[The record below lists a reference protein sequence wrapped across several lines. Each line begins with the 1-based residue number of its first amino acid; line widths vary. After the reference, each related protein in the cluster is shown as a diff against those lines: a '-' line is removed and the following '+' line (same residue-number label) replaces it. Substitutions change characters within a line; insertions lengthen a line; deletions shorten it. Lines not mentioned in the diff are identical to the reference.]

1 LVEQILG
8 PDAVAEWTAPEP
20 SETKLAPISD
30 AKTSGVAKAPPRSR
44 SRLRLPGRP
53 RGKIVGFAVAFVLG
67 LTACLALLA
76 AVTVAALN
84 VQSGRVVSGVHIGA
98 LDVSGLGRDQV
109 VARLNATYGYLGE
122 GQISVTTPGGEQT
135 ATYKELGRSADV
147 QLMADEAMSVGHSG
161 YPISDAVAMLRT
173 AVNGRTIGVAV
184 QVDPWAVAASV
195 HTMSSANKPPQ
206 DAQAWVNAGVFGHTP
221 PIPGSGI
228 DEAAISSA
236 VVDHL
241 ADPNASANFRV
252 GGALVVLQPRV
263 TEADAQAAIA
273 TAQKM
278 LVDVRLI
285 FSDKAGD
292 SKTHVVSADNV
303 LNWIVFGT
311 TSDGK
316 FGPIADPTRMQV
328 YLDGIAP
335 QIRTAP
341 VEPTIVFDGSGAPTG
356 LQGGS
361 DGADI
366 DVPATAQALATYL
379 DGLAGG
385 RQLMFAV
392 TAVTT
397 PVSPNLS
404 AETLKHLVS
413 IGSWTTTFYPD
424 VSNGYGANI
433 RTPAKVLNGQIVA
446 PGQQFSFLGFVGPID
461 AAHGFA
467 MGGVIENG
475 QSNHTGAMGGG
486 ICSAST
492 TVFNAAARAGLQI
505 DERHAHYYYINRY
518 PQGLDATVYS
528 NGYQVWDMKWTNDT
542 LNPIVIVA
550 GSTYGS
556 KSTITVQL
564 WSLPLNRTVAFSPE
578 FRANVDKATDSKV
591 YTNTLG
597 PGQQNRS
604 EYPDDGFDTSMT
616 RTVTASTG
624 TVIHQ
629 ETWTSHYARVNGVLL
644 IGAAA
649 PAGAAVPGSDGSPDP
664 TPAPA
669 ILPPGSP
676 AAMLAPRRRS
686 DRS

>member
-1 LVEQILG
+1 
-8 PDAVAEWTAPEP
+8 
-20 SETKLAPISD
+20 
-30 AKTSGVAKAPPRSR
+30 
-44 SRLRLPGRP
+44 LPGRP
-53 RGKIVGFAVAFVLG
+53 RGRVVGFAFAFVLG

-84 VQSGRVVSGVHIGA
+84 VQSGRVVSGVHIGT
-98 LDVSGLGRDQV
+98 LDVSGLSRDQA

-135 ATYKELGRSADV
+135 ATYKQLGRSADV
-147 QLMADEAMSVGHSG
+147 QLMADEAMAIGHSG
-161 YPISDAVAMLRT
+161 DPISDAVAMLRT
-173 AVNGRTIGVAV
+173 AVNGRTVGVAV
-184 QVDPWAVAASV
+184 RVDPWAIATSIHQMAA
-195 HTMSSANKPPQ
+195 ANRQPS
-206 DAQAWVNAGVFGHTP
+206 DAQAWVSAGAFGTSP
-221 PIPGSGI
+221 SATGSSI

-241 ADPNASANFRV
+241 ADPNASADFRV

-285 FSDKAGD
+285 FSDTAGD
-292 SKTHVVSADNV
+292 SKTYVVSADNV
-303 LNWIVFGT
+303 LNWIIFGT

-316 FGPIADPTRMQV
+316 YGPIADPARMQT

-335 QIRTAP
+335 HVRTAP
-341 VEPTIVFDGSGAPTG
+341 VEPTIVFNGSGAPAS

-361 DGADI
+361 NGAGI

-379 DGLAGG
+379 DGLAEG

-392 TAVTT
+392 TAATS
-397 PVSPNLS
+397 PIPPNLS
-404 AETLKHLVS
+404 ADTLKNLVN

-433 RTPAKVLNGQIVA
+433 RTPAKVLNGQIVE
-446 PGQQFSFLGFVGPID
+446 PGQQFSFLNFVGPID

-467 MGGVIENG
+467 MGGVIQNG
-475 QSNHTGAMGGG
+475 KSDHTGAMGGG

-505 DERHAHYYYINRY
+505 DERHAHFYHIDRY

-542 LNPIVIVA
+542 PNPIIIVS

-578 FRANVDKATDSKV
+578 FRANVDKATDSTA
-591 YTNTLG
+591 YTNTLA
-597 PGQQNRS
+597 PGQQNRA

-616 RTVTASTG
+616 RTVTDSTG

-629 ETWTSHYARVNGVLL
+629 DTWTSHYARVNGLLL
-644 IGAAA
+644 IGAPA
-649 PAGAAVPGSDGSPDP
+649 PAGAALPGSPGSSDP

-669 ILPPGSP
+669 VLPPGSP
-676 AAMLAPRRRS
+676 AALAPRRRS
-686 DRS
+686 GRS